1 MPTGRASR
9 PSRRKLAAQNLR
21 LIDMEAISVSGAS
34 GASAIRGTEMILMGE
49 RFGASQLQIGGGAP
63 MAASQ
68 GQESVGQGGGS
79 LPSVPASGGMGAG
92 TGGGSVAEPL
102 VVGPVMETSG
112 AGMGGGSTVVQAQV
126 GGQGGGSVP
135 GAAASGGCHGGDG
148 NRHRRRQRARH
159 NERCRHAFRQ

>member
-1 MPTGRASR
+1 M
-9 PSRRKLAAQNLR
+9 
-21 LIDMEAISVSGAS
+21 M
-34 GASAIRGTEMILMGE
+34 LMGE
-49 RFGASQLQIGGGAP
+49 RFGASQLQIGGGAG

-79 LPSVPASGGMGAG
+79 MPSVPAREGMGA
-92 TGGGSVAEPL
+92 GSVAEPL

-135 GAAASGGCHGGDG
+135 GAATSGGAMVETATGTGGGSVPDTTSDAKTRSG
-148 NRHRRRQRARH
+148 SSALSPRSADAGSRSRKRLPSG
-159 NERCRHAFRQ
+159 